1 MFVCEENE
9 FLVNQFIFL
18 SVEQVLCMF
27 RDIMKTIEIFTS
39 VEEIKKIDAFHPPE
53 ENSNSTL
60 YNEWHYF
67 NVMDEDQHLSVICT
81 FKLSG
86 IFNASQI
93 LFGFYTNYGNSNTYF
108 KVYPISIAEYSSQT
122 LEV

>member
-18 SVEQVLCMF
+18 SDWQVLCVF
-27 RDIMKTIEIFTS
+27 RDIMKTIEIFRS
-39 VEEIKKIDAFHPPE
+39 VEELKKIDAFHPPD
-53 ENSNSTL
+53 ENSNTTL
-60 YNEWHYF
+60 YNEWHYL

-86 IFNASQI
+86 IFNISQI
-93 LFGFYTNYGNSNTYF
+93 HFSFYTNYEIRT
-108 KVYPISIAEYSSQT
+108 PILKFT
-122 LEV
+122 R